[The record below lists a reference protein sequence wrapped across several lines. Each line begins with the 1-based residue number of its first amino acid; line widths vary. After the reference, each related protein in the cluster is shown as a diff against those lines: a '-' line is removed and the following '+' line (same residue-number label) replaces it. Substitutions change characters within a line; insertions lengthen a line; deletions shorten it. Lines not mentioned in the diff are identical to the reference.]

1 MGKEMDKII
10 LITGAS
16 RGIGKALANKIKGK
30 KIVTSRDIKSLDGVG
45 DHPYDLDLSSVDS
58 VKSFAKDINDNFPR
72 VDVLINNAGILGETT
87 NLEESSFE
95 TWTKVMDCNIN
106 NQFLLIKLLLPL
118 LKKSSKGS
126 IINVSST
133 VGRMPR
139 ENWGAY
145 SVSKAALEA
154 LTVILSQELSK
165 YSIIVNSV
173 NPGGPATKMRRE
185 AFPDENQSSLPQP
198 EDVVPIFSY
207 LSSDQANETGKQFDA
222 RDYMNKEML

>member
-1 MGKEMDKII
+1 MCI
-10 LITGAS
+10 
-16 RGIGKALANKIKGK
+16 
-30 KIVTSRDIKSLDGVG
+30 RD
-45 DHPYDLDLSSVDS
+45 
-58 VKSFAKDINDNFPR
+58 R
-72 VDVLINNAGILGETT
+72 
-87 NLEESSFE
+87 
-95 TWTKVMDCNIN
+95 
-106 NQFLLIKLLLPL
+106 IKLLLPL

-173 NPGGPATKMRRE
+173 NPGGTATKMRRE

>member
-95 TWTKVMDCNIN
+95 TWKGKP
-106 NQFLLIKLLLPL
+106 FKALLA

-173 NPGGPATKMRRE
+173 NPGGTATKMRRE

>member
-1 MGKEMDKII
+1 
-10 LITGAS
+10 
-16 RGIGKALANKIKGK
+16 
-30 KIVTSRDIKSLDGVG
+30 
-45 DHPYDLDLSSVDS
+45 
-58 VKSFAKDINDNFPR
+58 
-72 VDVLINNAGILGETT
+72 
-87 NLEESSFE
+87 
-95 TWTKVMDCNIN
+95 
-106 NQFLLIKLLLPL
+106 
-118 LKKSSKGS
+118 
-126 IINVSST
+126 
-133 VGRMPR
+133 MPR

-173 NPGGPATKMRRE
+173 NPGGTATKMRRE
-185 AFPDENQSSLPQP
+185 AIPDENQSSLPQP